1 MPPSSTKLRQFLGQL
16 LGRGGAT
23 PKYLVSDRGTQF
35 DNEGFRDWC
44 RRHGV
49 RQRLG
54 AVGKRGSIAVVER
67 FIGTLKRECMRALT
81 FVPLLRRLCRREL
94 ELFLGWYNA
103 ERPHMT
109 LQGATPDEIYFG
121 RRPASRMPRFEPR
134 AAWPRAS
141 PCARPRVL
149 VKGQAG
155 AKLELVVEFV
165 SGRRHLP
172 RVALRRVA

>member
-1 MPPSSTKLRQFLGQL
+1 MPPRSSRLRQFLGQVV
-16 LGRGGAT
+16 GRSGT
-23 PKYLVSDRGTQF
+23 PKYLVCDRGTLF

-44 RRHGV
+44 RRHGI

-67 FIGTLKRECMRALT
+67 FIGTLKRECTRAVPV
-81 FVPLLRRLCRREL
+81 VPLLRRAFRREL

-103 ERPHMT
+103 DRPHMT
-109 LQGATPDEIYFG
+109 LEGATPDEIYFG
-121 RRPASRMPRFEPR
+121 RCPASRKPRFEPR

-141 PCARPRVL
+141 PCAKPRVL
-149 VKGQAG
+149 VKGQPG
-155 AKLELVVEFV
+155 LKLELVLEFA